1 MISKH
6 LKDIK
11 KLLKAYHKKFD
22 AFGKPVKKETKKRK
36 KKKMKFILL
45 LLFLLLMGCLG
56 PSILN
61 LSGIRITA
69 SDVITMPHK
78 IDTFNKINNKEN
90 NGHK

>member
-1 MISKH
+1 
-6 LKDIK
+6 
-11 KLLKAYHKKFD
+11 
-22 AFGKPVKKETKKRK
+22 
-36 KKKMKFILL
+36 MKFILL
-45 LLFLLLMGCLG
+45 ILFLLLMGCLG

-78 IDTFNKINNKEN
+78 IDTFNKFNNKEN